1 MSSALLS
8 SGVSPFVAGS
18 FSRPL
23 KGLTPTV
30 VSCTISCTHP
40 PWRILLAIMMIPW
53 SLNSDKLQQL
63 LFLFI
68 IKALLNITIIAVLT
82 KSHKF
87 THPER
92 RRGRR
97 RKLLTPTTP
106 NTNNRSNPTEIQNP
120 QNSNNKNTHKI
131 TSTAN
136 HNTKSTNQTTTKT
149 NDDKRERENI
159 CFTCGKYI
167 HTMWQQEHP
176 FFVIKL
182 ISSLQWK
189 TVTVPL
195 QWICSCVA
203 KWQVHV

>member
-1 MSSALLS
+1 
-8 SGVSPFVAGS
+8 
-18 FSRPL
+18 
-23 KGLTPTV
+23 
-30 VSCTISCTHP
+30 
-40 PWRILLAIMMIPW
+40 MMIPW

-97 RKLLTPTTP
+97 KLLTPTTP
-106 NTNNRSNPTEIQNP
+106 NTNNRSNPTEIKNP

-149 NDDKRERENI
+149 NDDERERERICVLHVANI
-159 CFTCGKYI
+159 YILCGNKS
-167 HTMWQQEHP
+167 T
-176 FFVIKL
+176 L
-182 ISSLQWK
+182 SL
-189 TVTVPL
+189 L
-195 QWICSCVA
+195 
-203 KWQVHV
+203 

>member
-40 PWRILLAIMMIPW
+40 PWSILLAIMTIPW

-63 LFLFI
+63 FLLI

-87 THPER
+87 NHPER

-97 RKLLTPTTP
+97 KLFTPTTP
-106 NTNNRSNPTEIQNP
+106 NTNNKINPTAIRNP
-120 QNSNNKNTHKI
+120 QNSNNKNSHKI
-131 TSTAN
+131 TSTEN
-136 HNTKSTNQTTTKT
+136 HNTKFTNQTTTKT
-149 NDDKRERENI
+149 NDDETQRERERERERERK
-159 CFTCGKYI
+159 CVLHVAHVYL
-167 HTMWQQEHP
+167 TMWQQVLP
-176 FFVIKL
+176 FFVIDL
-182 ISSLQWK
+182 ITSKQ
-189 TVTVPL
+189 
-195 QWICSCVA
+195 
-203 KWQVHV
+203 